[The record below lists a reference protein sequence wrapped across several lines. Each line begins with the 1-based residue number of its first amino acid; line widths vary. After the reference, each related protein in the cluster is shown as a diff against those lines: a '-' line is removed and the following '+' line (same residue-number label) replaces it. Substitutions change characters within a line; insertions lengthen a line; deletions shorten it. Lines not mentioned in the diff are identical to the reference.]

1 MPAPE
6 LQFYT
11 NLVAPG
17 ITENGQD
24 VINAQELE
32 TALSTKG
39 YLTGNQ
45 SISISGDVTGTGTTS
60 ISLTLASSGV
70 VAGTYTTVTVDS
82 KGRVTAGSNGSSSY
96 TIVTSSAN
104 YNVTTNDGVI
114 LANGAITITLPSAST
129 VTGKTIIIKR
139 ISNSGP
145 VTVNVTSNGTIDG
158 YNNITIDQIYTSLT
172 IVSNGTSWWII

>member
-39 YLTGNQ
+39 YLTGN
-45 SISISGDVTGTGTTS
+45 
-60 ISLTLASSGV
+60 
-70 VAGTYTTVTVDS
+70 
-82 KGRVTAGSNGSSSY
+82 
-96 TIVTSSAN
+96 
-104 YNVTTNDGVI
+104 
-114 LANGAITITLPSAST
+114 
-129 VTGKTIIIKR
+129 IIDI
-139 ISNSGP
+139 G
-145 VTVNVTSNGTIDG
+145 
-158 YNNITIDQIYTSLT
+158 
-172 IVSNGTSWWII
+172 